1 MTRIRHGIGIV
12 SEIATMFG
20 YAQAMG
26 RAIKE
31 LDFAVTS

>member
-1 MTRIRHGIGIV
+1 MNRQWHGIGIV

-26 RAIKE
+26 RETKKLE
-31 LDFAVTS
+31 PAVTS

>member
-1 MTRIRHGIGIV
+1 MNRISHGIGIV

-26 RAIKE
+26 GAIDKLE
-31 LDFAVTS
+31 PAVAS